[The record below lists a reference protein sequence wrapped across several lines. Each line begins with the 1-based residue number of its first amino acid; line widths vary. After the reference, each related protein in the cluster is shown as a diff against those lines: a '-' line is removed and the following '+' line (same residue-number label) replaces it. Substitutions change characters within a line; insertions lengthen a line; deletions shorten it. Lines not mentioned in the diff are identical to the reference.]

1 MTVRQLLHKKG
12 YGIISTRSETTVYD
26 ALVVMA
32 ERVVGALAVIDEGE
46 LVGIF
51 SERDYARKI
60 ILMGRR
66 SRDTG
71 VHEVMSAPVIT
82 IGLND
87 TVDRCMEL
95 MTNNRFRH
103 LPVVED
109 GVAVAMVSIGD
120 LVKTIIEQQA
130 AMIEQLESYI
140 DRR

>member
-46 LVGIF
+46 LVDDR
-51 SERDYARKI
+51 EI